1 VRRASS
7 ERLQLDV
14 GVTGSLGA
22 PGELPLELSIG
33 KARFPRGSTARMVFA
48 SREASVEDVVHALD
62 LGVPPGVVVLAGGT
76 RDFPVEI
83 QASLA
88 PLLSE
93 GLAKVVSEEGLTTIT
108 GATDAGVFA
117 LFGAGLEERRSP
129 VTIGVAPAALV
140 TWPGRVSGVDD
151 AAPLEPHHSHFVLTD
166 GDEWG
171 DELPTMT
178 RLAALLADERPSL
191 MVLAG
196 GGDVARLE
204 FAAHVGAGR
213 EVIVLGGSGRLADE
227 VAAVV
232 GGAPGHPAVVAA
244 VETGLVSV
252 FDVRRRPDDLR
263 SLIRSRLQPRSR
275 RGLTRP
281 KPPALLK
288 RFPLPRYRPQPDYPL
303 VKDEDRAAAQL
314 LDAEL
319 AYLEE
324 KLVPRFRSLDDE
336 SLRAQHRFR
345 FGIVVLILG
354 SAAATALGSVQAALG
369 GGELGI
375 GIAEGVV
382 GALVAGTVVYVR
394 GRRFQQTYFT
404 KRVVAERLKSQYYL
418 FLARAGTYAVEDDA
432 QRFRLLERTLN
443 RIEAGDEVQ

>member
-1 VRRASS
+1 
-7 ERLQLDV
+7 
-14 GVTGSLGA
+14 VTESLGA
-22 PGELPLELSIG
+22 PGEVPIELSIG
-33 KARFPRGSTARMVFA
+33 KVSFSRGSTARIVFA
-48 SREASVEDVVHALD
+48 SREASMEDVVRALD
-62 LGVPPGVVVLAGGT
+62 LGVSPGVVVLTGGT
-76 RDFPVEI
+76 LDFPPEI
-83 QASLA
+83 DARLTSLFA
-88 PLLSE
+88 D

-117 LFGAGLEERRSP
+117 LFGAGLGERRSS

-140 TWPGRVSGVDD
+140 TWPGRASAADE

-213 EVIVLGGSGRLADE
+213 EVIVLGGSGRLADDI
-227 VAAVV
+227 AAVV
-232 GGAPGHPAVVAA
+232 AGAPGHPAVVAA
-244 VETGLVSV
+244 VETGLVTV
-252 FDVRRRPDDLR
+252 FDVRRRPEDLR
-263 SLIRSRLQPRSR
+263 SLVRSRLQPRSR

-288 RFPLPRYRPQPDYPL
+288 RFPLPRYRPQPEYPL
-303 VKDEDRAAAQL
+303 VKDEDRAAAPL

-324 KLVPRFRSLDDE
+324 NLVTRFRSLDEE

-345 FGIVVLILG
+345 FGIVVLIFG

-375 GIAEGVV
+375 GIAEGIV

-394 GRRFQQTYFT
+394 GRRFQQTYLT

-432 QRFRLLERTLN
+432 QRCRLLERTLD